1 MSDQGIK
8 HDAEKNQLELLSPL
22 WILGV
27 GSVLTFGAKKY
38 ASWNWAKGLKRTRV
52 MGAALRHIFAYL
64 GGQDNDPES
73 GLSHLY
79 HASCSLMFAAHL
91 HETRPDLD
99 DRFKIP
105 PHRGEMRMWT
115 KDGMAPVNP
124 EEFSKMLAQQQE
136 EIDKIHNK
144 VVKRGYLPYAGYLK
158 IKNYLAEQQRLSEDV
173 TFREALSRLQ
183 EELGKYPVW
192 KQ

>member
-1 MSDQGIK
+1 MSDQGVK
-8 HDAEKNQLELLSPL
+8 HDAEKIQLDLLSAR

-27 GSVLTFGAKKY
+27 GQVLTFGARKY
-38 ASWNWAKGLKRTRV
+38 AAHNWRKGIKISRLL
-52 MGAALRHIFAYL
+52 GAALRHIFAFL
-64 GGQDNDPES
+64 GGEDKDSET

-79 HASCSLMFAAHL
+79 HASCCLMFASEL
-91 HETRPDLD
+91 HETHPELD

-105 PHRGEMRMWT
+105 PHRVEMRMWT

-136 EIDKIHNK
+136 EIDKSHNK
-144 VVKRGYLPYAGYLK
+144 VMKRGYLPYAGYLK